1 MVNDKL
7 LKVKKLLSNE
17 KAIEARVL
25 FQEVTPDNSVTYFLI
40 KGLLE
45 QKFQEWGAAINSFQK
60 VLELDP
66 DHIEAKN
73 HICIIQ
79 SVLNF
84 WNPETFNP

>member
-1 MVNDKL
+1 MNSDKL
-7 LKVKKLLSNE
+7 STVKNLLDEE
-17 KAIEARVL
+17 KAVKAREL
-25 FQEVTPDNSVTYFLI
+25 FQKIDPENSAFYLFI

-60 VLELDP
+60 VLEIEP
-66 DHIEAKN
+66 NNSEAKN
-73 HICIIQ
+73 HINMIQ